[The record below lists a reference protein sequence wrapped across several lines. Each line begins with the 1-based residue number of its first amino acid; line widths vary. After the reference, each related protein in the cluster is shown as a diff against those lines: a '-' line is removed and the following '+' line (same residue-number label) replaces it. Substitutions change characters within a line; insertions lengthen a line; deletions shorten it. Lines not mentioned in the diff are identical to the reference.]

1 MKTEEIHQTLA
12 ARLGDAIGALHAET
26 IDPWIEVQ
34 ATAIVEVTRV
44 CKEDP
49 ALRFDFL
56 SSLCGVDAGDSMFVV
71 YHLYSYALRHSTVLK
86 VKVPKD
92 APVTRSVTGVWRG
105 ADWFE
110 REAYDLF
117 GVRFEGHPDLRR
129 ILLPD
134 DWEGHPLRKEYVFP
148 SHYGGIDNT
157 RDYNI

>member
-1 MKTEEIHQTLA
+1 MHQTLA
-12 ARLGDAIGALHAET
+12 TRLGDAVGALHAET
-26 IDPWIEVQ
+26 LDPWIEVR
-34 ATAIVEVTRV
+34 ATAIVAVTRA
-44 CKEDP
+44 CKEES

-56 SSLCGVDAGDSMFVV
+56 SSLCGVDAGDSIFVV
-71 YHLYSYALRHSTVLK
+71 YHLYSYPLRHSTVLK
-86 VKVPKD
+86 VKVPKEL
-92 APVTRSVTGVWRG
+92 PVTQSVTGVWR
-105 ADWFE
+105 AANWFE